1 MYLVRHDAQ
10 AGTRWYPEG
19 NCWLDNLQEKRWS
32 HGWVPHLT
40 LSQGLLPVRQLA
52 MCLFASHFCRS
63 SDLKCRVVPIHP
75 TPKDFWEQFSWS
87 QHQTTKLLA
96 MSHTVSFE
104 RETQLLLRVKSKL
117 YHRQG
122 KDTSF
127 FADEAFSSLVMR
139 DQFFYNLPQTGQ
151 EYFLCRSS
159 PENGQAFKKDWR
171 WKPGKILK
179 KIWKSAHIMISL
191 IFEDVPFLWVELFW
205 WFWTMIGSAH
215 HCVVFLLMKLFSW
228 MLCKI

>member
-40 LSQGLLPVRQLA
+40 LRQGLLPVRQLA

-63 SDLKCRVVPIHP
+63 SNLKCGLSPSIP
-75 TPKDFWEQFSWS
+75 THKDFWEQFSQS

-96 MSHTVSFE
+96 MSHTASFE

-127 FADEAFSSLVMR
+127 FADEAFQLLGCARPFFFIICHRQGRNTFFVEAVQKMGKLLKRAEDENLENFWRKSENLHISWFSL
-139 DQFFYNLPQTGQ
+139 
-151 EYFLCRSS
+151 FLKTC
-159 PENGQAFKKDWR
+159 
-171 WKPGKILK
+171 
-179 KIWKSAHIMISL
+179 
-191 IFEDVPFLWVELFW
+191 LFC
-205 WFWTMIGSAH
+205 G
-215 HCVVFLLMKLFSW
+215 
-228 MLCKI
+228 

>member
-1 MYLVRHDAQ
+1 M
-10 AGTRWYPEG
+10 
-19 NCWLDNLQEKRWS
+19 
-32 HGWVPHLT
+32 PHLT

-63 SDLKCRVVPIHP
+63 SDLKCRVVPINP

-159 PENGQAFKKDWR
+159 PENGQAFKKD
-171 WKPGKILK
+171 
-179 KIWKSAHIMISL
+179 
-191 IFEDVPFLWVELFW
+191 
-205 WFWTMIGSAH
+205 
-215 HCVVFLLMKLFSW
+215 
-228 MLCKI
+228 